1 MLQSNGINNESS
13 VILQPEGIRSD
24 VWYTSLIIFFNLE
37 LKNSMQKGSSTWKQI
52 GSYPLLIHI
61 RKTAMM
67 AKARSLYE
75 GYKYEWIIHFSINFE
90 FIA

>member
-1 MLQSNGINNESS
+1 MALTMKVLWS
-13 VILQPEGIRSD
+13 
-24 VWYTSLIIFFNLE
+24 YSLRVSEVMYGTPALLFFFNLE
-37 LKNSMQKGSSTWKQI
+37 LKNSMQKGSSIWKQI

>member
-1 MLQSNGINNESS
+1 
-13 VILQPEGIRSD
+13 
-24 VWYTSLIIFFNLE
+24 
-37 LKNSMQKGSSTWKQI
+37 MQKGSSIWKQI

-67 AKARSLYE
+67 AKARYVYE